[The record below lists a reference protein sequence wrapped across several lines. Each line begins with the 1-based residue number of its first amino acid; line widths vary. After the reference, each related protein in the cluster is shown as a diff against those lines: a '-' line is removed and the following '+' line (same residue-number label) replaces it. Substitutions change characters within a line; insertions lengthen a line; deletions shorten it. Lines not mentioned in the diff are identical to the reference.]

1 MEKNVFN
8 TCDNGITSLVQIS
21 TSKSH
26 PPCPRCG
33 SNHRSLGAGEC
44 SHTWSLLCAK
54 CDRREAA
61 RIRSCFIKWLGESEL
76 AQIKNQG
83 GLV

>member
-1 MEKNVFN
+1 MENIVFN
-8 TCDNGITSLVQIS
+8 PCDNGITSLVQIS
-21 TSKSH
+21 TSHSH

-33 SNHRSLGAGEC
+33 SDHRKLGAGFC
-44 SHTWSLLCAK
+44 PHQGSLLCAG

-61 RIRSCFIKWLGESEL
+61 RIRSGFIKWLGESEL